1 MLSTPGE
8 KSLSGRE
15 SVISPTVCFTRSAV
29 KCRQQMFKEG
39 PGVRMNL
46 QMKMHKN
53 YRLRKED
60 GLRGKHLKKRKIRC
74 AFIFYINL
82 KEWL

>member
-1 MLSTPGE
+1 
-8 KSLSGRE
+8 
-15 SVISPTVCFTRSAV
+15 
-29 KCRQQMFKEG
+29 MFKEG

-82 KEWL
+82 KRVAITVTFESFNEASLTYYKRHILK